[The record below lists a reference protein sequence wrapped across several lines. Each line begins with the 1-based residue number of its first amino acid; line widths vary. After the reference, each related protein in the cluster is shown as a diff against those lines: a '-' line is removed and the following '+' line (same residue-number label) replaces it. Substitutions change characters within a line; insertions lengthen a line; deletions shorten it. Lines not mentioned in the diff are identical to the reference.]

1 MIFICQIHQNCLLEY
16 ENSFLKEELRSK
28 QLVVEKLLHLLNSDK
43 TNVQKPSEQSNI
55 HKVNVTHRSNETNE
69 SLIPIRKSHQQHRLE
84 NTQIYTTMSIKKS
97 YSDRRFYGKVC
108 LI

>member
-1 MIFICQIHQNCLLEY
+1 MIIICQIHQNCLLEY

-28 QLVVEKLLHLLNSDK
+28 QLVVEKLLDLLNSNK

-84 NTQIYTTMSIKKS
+84 NTQTYTTMSIRKK
-97 YSDRRFYGKVC
+97 
-108 LI
+108 LL